1 MFPRGL
7 ILFYYMY
14 VLSGSVNVFYFPAPY
29 QNPTNVFVSLTSYIP
44 FLLLLLKLPFSVV
57 NYSLLKDNSWSFL
70 AKGLFSLNNFT
81 CIVLMGLFAYWRF
94 YEIFN

>member
-1 MFPRGL
+1 MFPMGL

-29 QNPTNVFVSLTSYIP
+29 QDPINVFVSLTSYIP
-44 FLLLLLKLPFSVV
+44 FLLLLLIFHFYVV
-57 NYSLLKDNSWSFL
+57 NYILLKDNSWGFL
-70 AKGLFSLNNFT
+70 AKGLF
-81 CIVLMGLFAYWRF
+81 AYRRF